1 MRTAF
6 FVDGYNLFY
15 GLLAGTPYKWLNLK
29 SLLAY
34 VAHIENPQS
43 SIISVD
49 DFTSSVKPALAT
61 RGRTSKEAQDAYVR
75 ALKSTKVS
83 VHYGRHSLAP
93 AKAPRF
99 VDKKTGA
106 SRQDKVDIWKLEE
119 KETDVHLAISMYRT
133 ATRQAALAAHEQIEQ
148 LVLVSSD
155 TDMTPALRALREDF
169 PAITVGIILPHR
181 AELNC
186 PSPGSLK
193 EHAHWMRRVIST
205 EELQSHQ
212 FPDRVPTHKAPAI
225 KPDYW

>member
-29 SLLAY
+29 GLLAH

-49 DFTSSVKPALAT
+49 YFTSSVKPILAT
-61 RGRTSKEAQDAYVR
+61 RGRISKEAQDSYVR
-75 ALKSTKVS
+75 ALKATKVA
-83 VHYGRHSLAP
+83 VHYGRHSLEP

-99 VDKKTGA
+99 IDRKTGA

-119 KETDVHLAISMYRT
+119 KETDVHIAISMYRT
-133 ATRQAALAAHEQIEQ
+133 ATKQAALEVHDRIEQ

-155 TDMTPALRALREDF
+155 TDMTPALKAIREDF
-169 PAITVGIILPHR
+169 PDITIGVILPHR

-193 EHAHWMRRVIST
+193 EHSHWMRRVISA

-212 FPDRVPTHKAPAI
+212 FPERVPTRKTPTI